1 MALDPHTPG
10 RPGNPQLQWV
20 DDRALIE
27 PLYRTYLSKWQNA
40 ERLQPGFLQ
49 GCCAH
54 IRQRYERCEALAR
67 RSLTAGALVLA
78 ILVTL
83 ALWAPHVARE
93 LIGLG
98 GLLGGACFWT
108 FRWTLRE
115 RHDLDAQLQH
125 YRAQVH
131 ALRTAGVLGDEAA
144 VRDILRLLAGR
155 NTPS

>member
-1 MALDPHTPG
+1 MAFDPHTPR
-10 RPGNPQLQWV
+10 RPPDPHQQWV
-20 DDRALIE
+20 DDRALLE
-27 PLYRTYLSKWQNA
+27 PLYRKYLSKWENA

-54 IRQRYERCEALAR
+54 IRQRYERCETLAR
-67 RSLTAGALVLA
+67 RSLTTGGLALIA
-78 ILVTL
+78 LVTL

-93 LIGLG
+93 LIGIG
-98 GLLGGACFWT
+98 GLIGGVCFWT

-131 ALRTAGVLGDEAA
+131 ALRTAGVLGDEEA

-155 NTPS
+155 NPPS